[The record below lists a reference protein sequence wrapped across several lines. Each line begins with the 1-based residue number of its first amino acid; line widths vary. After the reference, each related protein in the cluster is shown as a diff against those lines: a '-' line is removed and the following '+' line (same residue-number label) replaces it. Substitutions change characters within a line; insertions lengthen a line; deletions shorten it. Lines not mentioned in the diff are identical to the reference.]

1 LCKCFVY
8 DPLGAA
14 DDNVA
19 FKVTGVFCLILN
31 VVDSVN
37 ENKLQQSFLLV
48 QLADY
53 KRGILS
59 T

>member
-1 LCKCFVY
+1 MYKCFVY
-8 DPLGAA
+8 DPLRAA

-19 FKVTGVFCLILN
+19 FKVAGDFCLIVN

-48 QLADY
+48 QLTDY